1 MSRKITALLM
11 SIIMVF
17 CLCGCDLFAFDTEE
31 LLAPPALAGE
41 LADIAEAITQSAK
54 GTYTLKY
61 PSRGNYRS
69 AVVQEDIN
77 GDGLLEAFAFYGM
90 TEGENYTMT
99 VNFLQKE
106 KGLWKSFAEQKIVAG
121 GVDKIEFCDLDGDG
135 VKEILIGWEIYGTSE
150 MQLAVYTHE
159 DATLKQ
165 LMLQKYT
172 HFTTCNLDDGEKN
185 EVLIIKSATAENS
198 NIAVLYSMGDDGM
211 NLVSACPLDS
221 NSKTFN
227 EPIVSE
233 LSTGKPAVYIDEIKG
248 VGAVTEVLFLEKGL
262 LVNPLHSPDT
272 LETVETLRS
281 AAFTTT
287 DINSDGILEIPVQL
301 EVPSVT
307 ESNVNEKLYLTN
319 WCSFNGEILVN
330 QVTTMIN
337 QDDGYYCTIPAKFVG
352 RIAILKDTSNRIR
365 EIYRYNPEEMTV
377 GESLFYIKAVDK
389 SAWDHGDFD
398 GDGIKEIANNGETS
412 FICRISAAANKEGI
426 TLESI
431 VAGFKII
438 E

>member
-11 SIIMVF
+11 SVLMFF

-31 LLAPPALAGE
+31 LLAPPTLTGE
-41 LADIAEAITQSAK
+41 LARIAEAISDSAN

-69 AVVQEDIN
+69 AVVQEDID
-77 GDGLLEAFAFYGM
+77 GDGLLEAFAFYGKN
-90 TEGENYTMT
+90 EGENYTMT
-99 VNFLQKE
+99 VNLLQNT
-106 KGLWKSFAEQKIVAG
+106 KGEWKSATEQKIVAG
-121 GVDKIEFCDLDGDG
+121 GVDKIEFCDLDSDG
-135 VKEILIGWEIYGTSE
+135 VKEILVGWEIYGTSE
-150 MQLAVYTHE
+150 MQLAVYSFE
-159 DATLKQ
+159 DSALKQ
-165 LMLQKYT
+165 LMIQKYT
-172 HFTTCNLDDGEKN
+172 HFTTCNLDDDGKN

-198 NIAVLYSMGDDGM
+198 NIAVLYSVAEEGM
-211 NLVSACPLDS
+211 TLVSACPLDS

-262 LVNPLHSPDT
+262 LVNPLHSLDT

-281 AAFTTT
+281 ASFTTT

-307 ESNVNEKLYLTN
+307 ESQLNEKLYLTN
-319 WCSFNGEILVN
+319 WCSFNGEMLVN

-337 QDDGYYCTIPAKFVG
+337 QDDGYYYTIPAKFVG
-352 RIAILKDTSNRIR
+352 RIAVLKDTSKRIR
-365 EIYRYNPEEMTV
+365 EIYKYNPEEMTV

-389 SAWDHGDFD
+389 SAWDHGDYRAD
-398 GDGIKEIANNGETS
+398 GVREIANNGETS
-412 FICRISAAANKEGI
+412 FICRLTAAAENEGI
-426 TLESI
+426 TFESI